1 MQRGITGEQLRVART
16 RARLQNKELA
26 RLLGVHP
33 RTLDNW
39 LDTGV
44 PTRSADDVHDKLA
57 QYLDPPDIDAPPRGL
72 QDYSDVELLAEV
84 WRRMDKNRPVEQPAE
99 DGPLP
104 DPTDVRFSGEI
115 SGRTAGRPKRPPT

>member
-1 MQRGITGEQLRVART
+1 MKRGITGEQLRIART

-39 LDTGV
+39 LDSGV
-44 PTRSADDVHDKLA
+44 PLRSTDAVQDKLGD
-57 QYLDPPDIDAPPRGL
+57 YLDPQLDSDGPRGL

-84 WRRMDKNRPVEQPAE
+84 WRRMDKNRPPVEKPA
-99 DGPLP
+99 DGDLP
-104 DPTDVRFSGEI
+104 DPTDERPSGEI
-115 SGRTAGRPKRPPT
+115 SGRTSGRPRRDP